1 MHLVFLVL
9 IRQPFEN
16 VISAIFFT
24 VLLTSFAWPV
34 WITLKPMHRQIDEI
48 NVKMDVLH
56 NSIQV
61 IAILVHVQ
69 ASH

>member
-1 MHLVFLVL
+1 
-9 IRQPFEN
+9 
-16 VISAIFFT
+16 
-24 VLLTSFAWPV
+24 
-34 WITLKPMHRQIDEI
+34 MHRQIDEI

-61 IAILVHVQ
+61 FAILVHVL